1 MTERQQAFRAFLD
14 ELMQKEG
21 TAQKLAA
28 AVGMSPTSILR
39 AAHEQF
45 TLNVE
50 NCLRLAAHS
59 GVDPSKVLILAGK
72 DAIATLLEELYGQSR
87 PAISDLDRQLLAQTS
102 GVKRLILRLIHELA
116 HGDKEHEHKHDKRR
130 LA

>member
-14 ELMQKEG
+14 ELIKKEG

-28 AVGMSPTSILR
+28 AVGMSPTAILR

-50 NCLRLAAHS
+50 NCLRVAAHA
-59 GVDPSKVLILAGK
+59 GVEPSKVLILAGK
-72 DAIATLLEELYGQSR
+72 DPIAALLEDLYGQSR
-87 PAISDLDRQLLAQTS
+87 PAISDLDRQLLALTT
-102 GVKRLILRLIHELA
+102 GVKRLIVRLIHELK
-116 HGDKEHEHKHDKRR
+116 HDDKEHEHKHDKRR